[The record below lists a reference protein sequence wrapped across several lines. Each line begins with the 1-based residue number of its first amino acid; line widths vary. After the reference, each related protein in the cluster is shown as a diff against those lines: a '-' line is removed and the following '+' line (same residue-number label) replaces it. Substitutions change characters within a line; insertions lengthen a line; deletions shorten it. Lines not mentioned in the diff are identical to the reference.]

1 MPARN
6 VNRCQ
11 DVENRQNMLSDVA
24 FVGLRSVARSSQQH
38 LCGKTILGFV
48 MAVVMI
54 IVVRLVLYFDRA
66 SVVIRIVWYFEPCHV
81 ENMWT

>member
-1 MPARN
+1 
-6 VNRCQ
+6 
-11 DVENRQNMLSDVA
+11 MLSDVA
-24 FVGLRSVARSSQQH
+24 FVGLRRGVGSSPRYS
-38 LCGKTILGFV
+38 CGKTILSLV
-48 MAVVMI
+48 IAVVMM